1 MRKGQISITVDR
13 DLILSIMETRFN
25 TSAFINESL
34 KFTLENPKVKE
45 HIMEILKV
53 NADRKRKTRIMGF
66 QRHTDTETMPRPTP
80 RPVETGVETE
90 SSPEELLKVADT
102 KPTPKSKSNPRLKK
116 GDG

>member
-66 QRHTDTETMPRPTP
+66 QRHTDTETSRDRQRDRHQPTP
-80 RPVETGVETE
+80 TILDKR
-90 SSPEELLKVADT
+90 
-102 KPTPKSKSNPRLKK
+102 
-116 GDG
+116 